1 MKKLLSNSILW
12 TAIILVGIIAVF
24 AFSTKKHIVDY
35 STDVKPILNKKCI
48 TCHGGVKKQGGF
60 SVLFREEALGKTE
73 SGHPAI
79 IPGDPDKSEMMKR
92 LTSHDPEERM
102 PYKEEPLHDEEIDI
116 LRRWIKQG
124 AQWGEH
130 WAYVPVKSVS
140 VPKPTTFFGLISRDN
155 EWAKNEIDYFVAE
168 RQDEMNM
175 NHATEADKRTLFRRV
190 SLDLIGMPAKEAWL
204 QQYLSDKTGKGYE
217 ILVDSLL
224 NAPQYGE
231 RWTSMWL
238 DMARY
243 ADTKGYEADMSRNI
257 WKYRDWLINAFNSD
271 KPYNDFLTEQ
281 IAGDLLPDPTD
292 AQYIATAFHRNSMTN
307 DEGGTDNE
315 EFRTAAVMDRVNTT
329 WEVLMGTTFACVQ
342 CHSHPYDPFTHEEY
356 YKFLAFFNNSRDEDT
371 QADYPLLRQFS
382 GADSTKLIE
391 LKNWLTQY
399 TDATKEKHI
408 YSFVKTWQ
416 PAVNALQ
423 SDHFQNAAL
432 ASSWYAAMRNNGSF
446 RLPNIHL
453 DNKKTLLYRYTTGY
467 NGGVCTIRL
476 DSLNGTILNKVVLKK
491 TDGWGIERLDFNEV
505 KGVHD
510 LYFTYTNHAL
520 LNTENTGVMFDWFHF
535 DEPFPGKDKP
545 GYDSAYSNYW
555 QLLHAPAE
563 TTPVMMESNDEQY
576 RTTKIFERGNWL
588 VKGDVVKPAP
598 PHILNAMP
606 AGAPA
611 NRLGLAMWLTD
622 KKNPLTARTMVNR
635 LWEQLFG
642 NGIAETL
649 EDLGTQGIQPTHQQ
663 LLDWLAFTFMN
674 EDKWSV
680 KKTLKRMVM
689 SATYQQASFA
699 DKNVLEKDPYNRY
712 FTRGPR
718 VRLSAEQVRDQALV
732 VAGIMS
738 NKMFGPSVM
747 PYQPKG
753 IWLSPWNGAD
763 WEQSKGEDQHRR
775 GVYIYWKRTA
785 PYPSMMTFDAT
796 GREVCSARRIRTNTP
811 LQALV
816 TLNDEAYLE
825 AARYFALRM
834 QKEGGKNI
842 RDQIKKGYELA
853 TYQPIN
859 EEGIAVLEKLYQKSL
874 NTYKKDNAAA
884 CDMLDNSMGDQK
896 TAPEIAA
903 LTVVANSILNMDELI
918 TKN

>member
-35 STDVKPILNKKCI
+35 STEVKPIFNKKCI

-140 VPKPTTFFGLISRDN
+140 VPKPTTFFGMISRDN

-168 RQDEMNM
+168 KQDEMNM
-175 NHATEADKRTLFRRV
+175 SHTTEADKRTLFRRV

-224 NAPQYGE
+224 NTPQYGE

-598 PHILNAMP
+598 PHILNPMP

-674 EDKWSV
+674 DDKWSV

-699 DKNVLEKDPYNRY
+699 DKDLLEKDPYNRY

-896 TAPEIAA
+896 TAPEMAA

>member
-140 VPKPTTFFGLISRDN
+140 VPKPTAFFGLISRDN

-168 RQDEMNM
+168 KQDEMNM
-175 NHATEADKRTLFRRV
+175 SHTTEADKRTLFRRV

-598 PHILNAMP
+598 PHILNPMP

-674 EDKWSV
+674 DDKWSV

-896 TAPEIAA
+896 TAPEMAA

>member
-1 MKKLLSNSILW
+1 MKKLLSNRILW

-24 AFSTKKHIVDY
+24 TFSTKKHIVDY

-60 SVLFREEALGKTE
+60 SLLFREEALGKTE

-79 IPGDPDKSEMMKR
+79 IPGDPDKSEVMKR

-102 PYKEEPLHDEEIDI
+102 PYKEEPLHDDEIDV

-130 WAYVPVKSVS
+130 WAYVQVKPVA
-140 VPKPTTFFGLISRDN
+140 VPKPTTFFGLISKDN

-168 RQDEMNM
+168 KQDEMNM
-175 NHATEADKRTLFRRV
+175 SHTTEADKRTLFRRV
-190 SLDLIGMPAKEAWL
+190 SLDLIGMPAKETWL

-382 GADSTKLIE
+382 GADSTKLGE

-399 TDATKEKHI
+399 TDAAKEKHI

-446 RLPNIHL
+446 RLPSIHL

-467 NGGVCTIRL
+467 NGGVWTIRL
-476 DSLNGTILNKVVLKK
+476 DSLNGPLLNKTVLKK
-491 TDGWGIERLDFNEV
+491 TDGWGIESLDFNEV

-510 LYFTYTNHAL
+510 LYFTYTNQAL

-535 DEPFPGKDKP
+535 DEPFPGMDKP
-545 GYDSAYSNYW
+545 GYDSAYSAYW
-555 QLLHAPAE
+555 QLLHAQAE

-576 RTTKIFERGNWL
+576 RTTKVFERGNWL
-588 VKGDVVKPAP
+588 VKGETVKPAT
-598 PHILNAMP
+598 PHVLNAMP
-606 AGAPA
+606 AGAPP

-663 LLDWLAFTFMN
+663 LLDWLAWKFMN
-674 EDKWSV
+674 DDGWSL
-680 KKTLKRMVM
+680 KKSIKRMVM
-689 SATYQQASFA
+689 SATYTQASFA
-699 DKNVLEKDPYNRY
+699 DKDILEKDPYNRY

-834 QKEGGKNI
+834 QKEGGNNV
-842 RDQIKKGYELA
+842 RDQIKKGYEMA
-853 TYQPIN
+853 TYQTIN
-859 EEGIAVLEKLYQKSL
+859 EEGIAVLEKLYQTSL
-874 NTYKKDNAAA
+874 NTYKKDAAAA
-884 CDMLDNSMGDQK
+884 CDMLGNNIGDQK

>member
-60 SVLFREEALGKTE
+60 GVLFREEALGKTE

-155 EWAKNEIDYFVAE
+155 EWAKNEIDYFVVE
-168 RQDEMNM
+168 KQDEMNM
-175 NHATEADKRTLFRRV
+175 NHTTEADKRTLFRRV

-674 EDKWSV
+674 DDKWSV

-699 DKNVLEKDPYNRY
+699 DKDVLEKDPYNRY

-896 TAPEIAA
+896 TAPEMAA

>member
-175 NHATEADKRTLFRRV
+175 NHTTEADKRTLFRRV

-674 EDKWSV
+674 DDKWSV

-699 DKNVLEKDPYNRY
+699 DKDLLEKDPYNRY

-896 TAPEIAA
+896 TAPEMAA